1 MKLTSLILAL
11 SLSTAVLA
19 QNAAPFQ
26 NAQTGRTYKS
36 LQGAVD
42 SFGTGDGTIIIAPGT
57 YRQCAV
63 QNSGIIAFRAA
74 IPGKSIL
81 DGKICEKKAALILRG
96 QAARVDG
103 IIFQN
108 FQGPLAKG
116 AGIQLEKGDL
126 SVTRAVFRNSEQGI
140 SAMENESGK
149 ITIDQS
155 SFSGLG
161 QCDRVL
167 PCTHGVDIDRV
178 RALSITKSRFERG
191 NGGHYIKSGAA
202 RVTIADNAFDDS
214 RGRGTRFMVDL
225 PIGANGSISRN
236 IFVHGQSKA
245 DDSAFIAIASTGR
258 IQSSDDLSIN
268 ANEATIAPGTTQEA
282 AFVADWS
289 GDRLALGGNRLGRGV
304 KPFEK
309 R

>member
-19 QNAAPFQ
+19 QTAAPFQ

-36 LQGAVD
+36 LQAAVD
-42 SFGTGDGTIIIAPGT
+42 SIGTGDGTIIIAPGT

-63 QNSGIIAFRAA
+63 QKSGNIALRAA
-74 IPGKSIL
+74 IPGQSIL
-81 DGKICEKKAALILRG
+81 EGKICEKKAALILRG
-96 QAARVDG
+96 RATRVDG

-108 FQGPLAKG
+108 FQEPAAKG
-116 AGIQLEKGDL
+116 AGIRLEKGDL

-140 SAMENESGK
+140 SVVDDARGK
-149 ITIDQS
+149 ISIDQS

-161 QCDRVL
+161 RCGRGL
-167 PCTHGVDIDRV
+167 PCTHGVDIGRV
-178 RALSITKSRFERG
+178 GTLSITKSRFERG

-202 RVTIADNAFDDS
+202 RVTITDNAFDDS
-214 RGRGTRFMVDL
+214 RGRATSFMVDL

-236 IFVHGQSKA
+236 IFVQGQSKA
-245 DDSAFIAIASTGR
+245 DDSIFIAIASEGR
-258 IQSSDDLSIN
+258 TQSSADLSID
-268 ANEATIAPGTTQEA
+268 ANEATIASGTTKAA

-289 GDRLALGGNRLGRGV
+289 GDRLALGGNRLGPGV